1 MFCDLC
7 SSSLI
12 LRSEHEA
19 LGAKLKRGYKKSLAQ
34 QLKTTKLVLMQG
46 DELSRL
52 QAESVHM
59 QEAAKTK
66 ENELRAECER
76 LRECVKREQKEFAAV
91 NDVQL
96 RRITKLGRQLINQS
110 AVLPVAETSSTT
122 VHEELQKKTISAI
135 PTAPKATRNVITV
148 WEESSGSDDK
158 HVRRTRHSAHRHPIT
173 SSTRV
178 ITPAFSPASP
188 RELLAVQ
195 KEYAWSPPPQS
206 GQNNSDE
213 LRATRKKSSK
223 AHYQS
228 PLELTDDADYFAEPS
243 SAEGNPIHVKEVR
256 EDMRRARVRENE
268 GRVAMRRPHPV
279 EQRLR
284 GSGPHGRTYEKRE
297 VAVPPTSGQAKKR
310 SGFRALFRQRL
321 W

>member
-1 MFCDLC
+1 MFSLGCVLLEIVTLHDRGTLQHIRQNRSSDPSFHANLDYVETWLEQTAKPVSPRRYCLLNEIRHMLTRDAFQRPSARNLLLRISGCDVLAITTSKPSMFCDLC

-135 PTAPKATRNVITV
+135 PTAPKAARNVITV

-158 HVRRTRHSAHRHPIT
+158 HVRRTRHSAHRHPTT

-195 KEYAWSPPPQS
+195 KEYA
-206 GQNNSDE
+206 
-213 LRATRKKSSK
+213 
-223 AHYQS
+223 
-228 PLELTDDADYFAEPS
+228 
-243 SAEGNPIHVKEVR
+243 
-256 EDMRRARVRENE
+256 
-268 GRVAMRRPHPV
+268 
-279 EQRLR
+279 
-284 GSGPHGRTYEKRE
+284 
-297 VAVPPTSGQAKKR
+297 
-310 SGFRALFRQRL
+310 
-321 W
+321 